1 MRQAAFIAY
10 VSSQEMQGMDN
21 ASALV
26 DEDSRDSN
34 NQWMQHLETSGLHV
48 SVPFELLCC
57 GVRDVREIV
66 GTVFSPPN
74 GDIRLVL
81 SQHNCI

>member
-1 MRQAAFIAY
+1 
-10 VSSQEMQGMDN
+10 MQGVDN

-26 DEDSRDSN
+26 EEDARAAN
-34 NQWMQHLETSGLHV
+34 TQWMQHLDASGLHL

-66 GTVFSPPN
+66 GSVFAPPDSS
-74 GDIRLVL
+74 DIRCAFVCL
-81 SQHNCI
+81 H